1 MENIN
6 GEEVLDGNELD
17 VDIKL
22 DDNSIKGIKINGTY
36 YNNINYLNEKELFK
50 WKATVL
56 VVLPSCELI
65 TGEFTPVCTTEFLAF
80 AKSFKSFQ
88 DRNTELL
95 GLSIDGIYSHLA
107 WVNNIYEITGVEIP
121 FPIIADAD
129 MSISKLYGLLTP
141 DVSCCETVR
150 ATFIIDPNQFIR
162 LILYYPF
169 NIGRNIMEILR
180 CIDALQFSAQEKL
193 ATPANWM
200 PGLAGVM
207 PPPKTYEGLK
217 NRERSCGENCKC
229 LDWYLCFKGNNLD
242 VLE

>member
-1 MENIN
+1 MVKTYIFSKILYKVISMDNANFQVCLPELGTLAPDFTATSTFGPIN
-6 GEEVLDGNELD
+6 LSDY
-17 VDIKL
+17 
-22 DDNSIKGIKINGTY
+22 KG
-36 YNNINYLNEKELFK
+36 K
-50 WKATVL
+50 WL
-56 VVLPSCELI
+56 VFFAHPND
-65 TGEFTPVCTTEFLAF
+65 FTPVCTTEFLAF